1 MERERRTDPPKLRIQ
16 PDIQEVAMSLE
27 RSRTDKIIA
36 GVCGGIARRYGWDPM
51 LVRIVYVLASL
62 FSAAFPGIIVYVVLW
77 FLMPVEGT
85 PPRV

>member
-1 MERERRTDPPKLRIQ
+1 
-16 PDIQEVAMSLE
+16 MSLE

>member
-1 MERERRTDPPKLRIQ
+1 
-16 PDIQEVAMSLE
+16 MSLE

-77 FLMPVEGT
+77 FLMPLEGT
-85 PPRV
+85 PPAGGPPSGSPPSL

>member
-1 MERERRTDPPKLRIQ
+1 
-16 PDIQEVAMSLE
+16 MSLE

-51 LVRIVYVLASL
+51 LVRIVYVLGSV

-77 FLMPVEGT
+77 FLMPLEGT
-85 PPRV
+85 SPAGGPPAV